1 MITLT
6 VAKVDNN
13 IIRQLSEAV
22 RPYVTVSD
30 MMLLTVSL
38 GDLCAGIIGHVE
50 QMDK

>member
-6 VAKVDNN
+6 VATVDNN
-13 IIRQLSEAV
+13 ITRHFSEAV
-22 RPYVTVSD
+22 RPYVSD